1 MIDRMNKSV
10 VKYLLT
16 RPNRDIAAGFFL
28 FPSAA
33 PNLIPF
39 WRKSASLYI
48 STTGIPRRVRF
59 GLVNQKSGVEAGVFS
74 FQPERTL
81 RVNIK
86 AIETIYN
93 GYRFRSRLE
102 ARWAVFFDSLG
113 VEYQYEPEGFVLN
126 DGTPYL
132 PDFYLPNQGM
142 WIEIKPYSDESDDS
156 LNKAL
161 AFSHHHRICLIYGES
176 SIGKFTAYLFEN
188 GLLLGVTLDID
199 NEDVALS
206 SKFFIFNLTK
216 SILSE
221 DRANRLEQASLAARQ
236 ARFGKSGRG

>member
-1 MIDRMNKSV
+1 MLV
-10 VKYLLT
+10 L
-16 RPNRDIAAGFFL
+16 RPNIVTFPQGFFISPVVAQFNTFGVRAPVFTL
-28 FPSAA
+28 SQRGNPACYSSVSAT
-33 PNLIPF
+33 
-39 WRKSASLYI
+39 KSS
-48 STTGIPRRVRF
+48 
-59 GLVNQKSGVEAGVFS
+59 VEAGVFS

-81 RVNIK
+81 IMNIK

-132 PDFYLPNQGM
+132 PDFYLPNQRM
-142 WIEIKPYSDESDDS
+142 WIEIKPSSDESDDS

-199 NEDVALS
+199 NEDAALS